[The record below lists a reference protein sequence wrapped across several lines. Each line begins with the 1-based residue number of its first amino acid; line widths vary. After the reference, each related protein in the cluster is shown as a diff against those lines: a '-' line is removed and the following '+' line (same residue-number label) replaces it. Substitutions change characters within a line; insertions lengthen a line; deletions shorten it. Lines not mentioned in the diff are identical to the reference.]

1 MLVFQNAACL
11 NVHLKIL
18 FKICSTPPYHFTML
32 GHAQDSQPLA
42 ITLVYADDS
51 LVVINKPSGLL
62 AVPGRGADKQHCASL
77 LAQHMFADALIV
89 HRLDQA
95 TSGLLLLARGPA
107 MQRALGHLFEK
118 RQVDKNYVSVV
129 HGLVA
134 PSQGS
139 ISLPLAAD
147 WPARPRQK
155 VDHAMGKPALTRYQT
170 ISHDPLAGTTRL
182 ALQPETGR
190 THQLRVHMLAIGHPI
205 VGDSLYADEGLAGHT
220 DHGYAHLHL
229 HAQSLSLVHP
239 VTGEP
244 MHWQCACPF

>member
-1 MLVFQNAACL
+1 
-11 NVHLKIL
+11 
-18 FKICSTPPYHFTML
+18 ML

-42 ITLVYADDS
+42 ISLVYADDS
-51 LVVINKPSGLL
+51 LVVVNKPSGLL
-62 AVPGRGADKQHCASL
+62 AVPGRGAGKQHCASL
-77 LAQHMFADALIV
+77 LAQQMFADALIV

-107 MQRALGHLFEK
+107 MQRALSHLFEK
-118 RQVDKNYVSVV
+118 RQVGKRYEAVV
-129 HGLVA
+129 HGQVA

-155 VDHAMGKPALTRYQT
+155 VDHAIGKPALTHYQT

-182 ALQPETGR
+182 RLQPETGR
-190 THQLRVHMLAIGHPI
+190 THQLRVHMLAIGHPM
-205 VGDSLYADEGLAGHT
+205 VGDGLYGDGALVGQN
-220 DHGYAHLHL
+220 GYAHLHL

-239 VTGEP
+239 VNGLP